1 MCNGTRRVTMGA
13 VGLVVGWIVVA
24 LVIYAIITNPTQ
36 AAGTTSNLASGL
48 ASVGQQI
55 VTFAQSVA
63 ASATRGAPSDGS
75 TNPPSG
81 STNPTSARGPSATCP
96 EDTSVRPVTFPNGN
110 LGIECVP
117 S

>member
-1 MCNGTRRVTMGA
+1 MRNATRQLTMGA
-13 VGLVVGWIVVA
+13 VGRVIAWIVVV

-48 ASVGQQI
+48 ASVGQSI
-55 VTFAQSVA
+55 ITFAQSVA
-63 ASATRGAPSDGS
+63 ASGTTGEPSDGS
-75 TNPPSG
+75 TSPPSG

-96 EDTSVRPVTFPNGN
+96 EDTSVRPVRFPNGN